1 MWKGKCVSNKPGM
14 SDGGS
19 PSLRS
24 EGSSAP
30 PVAQAATN
38 SAQSLAA
45 AHPLWQ
51 RAAGRGA
58 PPTQRGGAGRGGGG
72 GSQNGGARFEPLSA
86 LALEYGGF
94 RNNADGD
101 SALFSEEGESVAR
114 APRGSGKR
122 RVEEEEDDDEGG
134 FSALAGSED
143 DSDEERERRKKKAPK
158 SRGEAPASA
167 DAAMYAQAAFG
178 GAYAASD
185 GGESVSQMSGTSEAR
200 RKAAYKAAF
209 PIKGVDCVGC
219 MLVKQIAPVEKF
231 VKMHFEKM
239 AEDALWKQAALVY
252 VREVQE
258 PRKREGVLTPG
269 WSWKDLRTHY
279 LLHCSDHT
287 ISRTFA
293 CRQLQTMRYAVEQR
307 MMRVDGD
314 DRELDKGACD
324 LMLKVRQRHT
334 VTVPIHL
341 LSHLLPSFALQ
352 IIKEESAQRS
362 ILQGMSN
369 GPGRKGA
376 GSSTVGDAK

>member
-1 MWKGKCVSNKPGM
+1 M

-30 PVAQAATN
+30 PPAQAATN
-38 SAQSLAA
+38 SAQQLAA
-45 AHPLWQ
+45 SHPLWQ
-51 RAAGRGA
+51 RAAGRGAA
-58 PPTQRGGAGRGGGG
+58 PPTQRGGAGRGGG
-72 GSQNGGARFEPLSA
+72 SNKEGARFEPLSA
-86 LALEYGGF
+86 MMLEFGGF

-101 SALFSEEGESVAR
+101 SALFSEAESVAR
-114 APRGSGKR
+114 APRGGKGR
-122 RVEEEEDDDEGG
+122 APVDEDEDDDAG

-143 DSDEERERRKKKAPK
+143 DSEDEGRKHKKKK
-158 SRGEAPASA
+158 SRGAAPATA

-178 GAYAASD
+178 GGYAASD
-185 GGESVSQMSGTSEAR
+185 ADESVSQMSGTSEAR

-219 MLVKQIAPVEKF
+219 MLTKQIAPVEKF
-231 VKMHFEKM
+231 IKMHFDKM
-239 AEDALWKQAALVY
+239 AEDALWKQAALTY

-258 PRKREGVLTPG
+258 PRRREGGHTPG
-269 WSWKDLRTHY
+269 VRAHSPQPHAHNSLSLALLTRTFAPLVSQWSWKDLRSHY

-314 DRELDKGACD
+314 EREIDKGSCD

-341 LSHLLPSFALQ
+341 LSHILPSLV
-352 IIKEESAQRS
+352 S
-362 ILQGMSN
+362 
-369 GPGRKGA
+369 
-376 GSSTVGDAK
+376 

>member
-1 MWKGKCVSNKPGM
+1 M

-30 PVAQAATN
+30 PPAQAATN
-38 SAQSLAA
+38 SAQQLAA
-45 AHPLWQ
+45 SHPLWQ
-51 RAAGRGA
+51 RAAGRGAA
-58 PPTQRGGAGRGGGG
+58 PPTQRGGAGRGGG
-72 GSQNGGARFEPLSA
+72 SNKEGARFEPLSA
-86 LALEYGGF
+86 MMLEFGGF

-101 SALFSEEGESVAR
+101 SALFSEAESVAR
-114 APRGSGKR
+114 APRGGKGR
-122 RVEEEEDDDEGG
+122 AAVDEDEDDDAG

-143 DSDEERERRKKKAPK
+143 DSEDEGRKHKKKK
-158 SRGEAPASA
+158 SRGVAPAAA

-178 GAYAASD
+178 GGYAASD
-185 GGESVSQMSGTSEAR
+185 ADESVSQMSGTSEAR
-200 RKAAYKAAF
+200 RQAAYKAAF

-219 MLVKQIAPVEKF
+219 MLTKQIAPVEKF
-231 VKMHFEKM
+231 IKMHFDKM
-239 AEDALWKQAALVY
+239 AEDALWKQAALTY

-258 PRKREGVLTPG
+258 PRRREGVHTPG
-269 WSWKDLRTHY
+269 WSWKDLRSHY

-314 DRELDKGACD
+314 EREIDKGSCD
-324 LMLKVRQRHT
+324 LMLK
-334 VTVPIHL
+334 
-341 LSHLLPSFALQ
+341 
-352 IIKEESAQRS
+352 IIKEESAQRA

-369 GPGRKGA
+369 GAGKKGQ
-376 GSSTVGDAK
+376 STVGDAR

>member
-1 MWKGKCVSNKPGM
+1 M
-14 SDGGS
+14 SDAGS

-30 PVAQAATN
+30 PAAQATTN
-38 SAQSLAA
+38 NAQQLAA

-51 RAAGRGA
+51 RAAGRAA
-58 PPTQRGGAGRGGGG
+58 PAQRGGGGRGG
-72 GSQNGGARFEPLSA
+72 GSQNGGGARFEPLSA
-86 LALEYGGF
+86 LALELGGF

-101 SALFSEEGESVAR
+101 SALFSEADGSVAR
-114 APRGSGKR
+114 PPRGSKR
-122 RVEEEEDDDEGG
+122 RVDEEEEEEDEEGG

-143 DSDEERERRKKKAPK
+143 DSDDEHERRKKKKPK
-158 SRGEAPASA
+158 QKGEAPATA

-185 GGESVSQMSGTSEAR
+185 GGESVSNVSGTSEQR
-200 RKAAYKAAF
+200 RKQAYKAAF

-219 MLVKQIAPVEKF
+219 MLVKQIAPVERF
-231 VKMHFEKM
+231 VKQHFEKM
-239 AEDALWKQAALVY
+239 SEDALWKQAALVY

-269 WSWKDLRTHY
+269 WSWKDLRSHY

-287 ISRTFA
+287 IARTFA

-307 MMRVDGD
+307 LMRVDGD
-314 DRELDKGACD
+314 ERELDKGSCD

-341 LSHLLPSFALQ
+341 LSHLLPSLVSQ
-352 IIKEESAQRS
+352 IIKEESAQRN
-362 ILQGMSN
+362 ILQGLST
-369 GPGRKGA
+369 GPGKKGQ
-376 GSSTVGDAK
+376 SSTVGDAK